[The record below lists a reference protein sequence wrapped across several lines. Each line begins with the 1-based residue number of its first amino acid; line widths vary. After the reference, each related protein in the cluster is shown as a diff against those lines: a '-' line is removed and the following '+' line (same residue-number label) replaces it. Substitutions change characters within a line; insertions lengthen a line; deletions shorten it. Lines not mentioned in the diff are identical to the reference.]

1 MDSSV
6 KWILK
11 MDCEEWIRLHI
22 PQMDSAEIDFEPM
35 DSVNGFSQNTR
46 MDSRQMDSQ
55 MDSSSNN
62 RKLAKIYSKC

>member
-1 MDSSV
+1 MDSSA

-11 MDCEEWIRLHI
+11 MDCAEWIRLHI

-46 MDSRQMDSQ
+46 MDSRQMDS
-55 MDSSSNN
+55 
-62 RKLAKIYSKC
+62 A

>member
-6 KWILK
+6 KWIVK

-46 MDSRQMDSQ
+46 MDSANGFCLNGF
-55 MDSSSNN
+55 SNGFEFE
-62 RKLAKIYSKC
+62 